1 MDEAEVEEV
10 IHLVDRQKKRLHFAG
25 SFMHVQPACKE
36 LRQMPLFQG
45 LNDQDFAKVQE
56 HSLVVSLLLY
66 LVVSISLFRDKH
78 SPLTYMTMPCS
89 CQHTVCMKTVVL
101 AMHRWLC
108 CKASC
113 SMQ

>member
-1 MDEAEVEEV
+1 MPKLASNISFLLHAGLMDEAEVEEV

-56 HSLVVSLLLY
+56 HSLVVSLWSY
-66 LVVSISLFRDKH
+66 LVVSILLLSCDKH
-78 SPLTYMTMPCS
+78 SPLNYMTLPC
-89 CQHTVCMKTVVL
+89 
-101 AMHRWLC
+101 
-108 CKASC
+108 
-113 SMQ
+113 